1 MKVLIDTHVFL
12 WILVSPKKL
21 SSRARSII
29 ESGDNHVLLSTASLW
44 EIAIKEQVGKLFLPN
59 PPERYLRRRIAES
72 DIEMLP
78 VSAQHALRLFS
89 LPVHHKDP
97 FDRIIVAQSQE
108 EDIAIITADA
118 VMRRYEIEVI
128 W

>member
-44 EIAIKEQVGKLFLPN
+44 EIAIKEQVGKLSLPN

>member
-1 MKVLIDTHVFL
+1 
-12 WILVSPKKL
+12 
-21 SSRARSII
+21 
-29 ESGDNHVLLSTASLW
+29 
-44 EIAIKEQVGKLFLPN
+44 
-59 PPERYLRRRIAES
+59 
-72 DIEMLP
+72 MLP

>member
-12 WILVSPKKL
+12 WVLVSPKKL
-21 SSRARSII
+21 SLRARSVI

-44 EIAIKEQVGKLFLPN
+44 EIAIKEQVGKLSLPN

-78 VSAQHALRLFS
+78 VSAEHALRLFS

-97 FDRIIVAQSQE
+97 FDRIIIAQSKE
-108 EDIAIITADA
+108 EDIAVITADA